1 MAHAKRRKVRCVSW
15 HNDKLGALVANVRRW
30 VEDTMKDQEK
40 FDAKGLIESN
50 PSFSGR
56 IKYWNNELCEKNPG
70 TFDIVL
76 GLGGDGTVLYSSW
89 LFQKIVPPVISFAL
103 GSLGF
108 LTKFDFEAYP
118 QILARAISDG
128 VTVGL
133 RLRFEGTIMRS
144 QERDN
149 SKKRDLVEE
158 LIGEESEDHHTHRP
172 DGTHNV
178 MNEVVMDRGPN
189 ASEWHF
195 SCLIGQS
202 ALTQSTAMSTLELF
216 GDNEHFTTVQADGIC
231 VATPTGSTA
240 YNLAAGG
247 SLCHPENP
255 VILVTAICAHTLSFR
270 PIILP
275 DTMVLRV
282 GVPYSAR
289 TGSWASF
296 DGRER

>member
-1 MAHAKRRKVRCVSW
+1 MRDH
-15 HNDKLGALVANVRRW
+15 
-30 VEDTMKDQEK
+30 QK
-40 FDAKGLIESN
+40 FNAPGLLDSD
-50 PSFSGR
+50 PSFPGR
-56 IKYWNNELCEKNPG
+56 LRYWDNDLCAKKPG

-118 QILARAISDG
+118 QILTRAISDG

-144 QERDN
+144 QKREN

-189 ASEWHF
+189 ASEFHSLLSIPGFITNVVQQCPPSRYLVTTNISLPYKQMVYVWPLQQDQQHITWLLEALYATQRIPSFWLQRYARTLCHF
-195 SCLIGQS
+195 GQS
-202 ALTQSTAMSTLELF
+202 FSLIRWYYELAF
-216 GDNEHFTTVQADGIC
+216 LIMQGRAHGQVSMG
-231 VATPTGSTA
+231 
-240 YNLAAGG
+240 
-247 SLCHPENP
+247 ENGKF
-255 VILVTAICAHTLSFR
+255 SFR
-270 PIILP
+270 
-275 DTMVLRV
+275 D
-282 GVPYSAR
+282 
-289 TGSWASF
+289 
-296 DGRER
+296 

>member
-1 MAHAKRRKVRCVSW
+1 MSR
-15 HNDKLGALVANVRRW
+15 NRW
-30 VEDTMKDQEK
+30 VENTMEENKR
-40 FDAKGLIESN
+40 FDAKGLLDSD
-50 PSFSGR
+50 PSFPGR
-56 IKYWNNELCEKNPG
+56 LKYWDNELCAKKPG

-118 QILARAISDG
+118 QILSRAISDG

-144 QERDN
+144 QERPN
-149 SKKRDLVEE
+149 SKKRDLIEE

-189 ASEWHF
+189 AS
-195 SCLIGQS
+195 
-202 ALTQSTAMSTLELF
+202 
-216 GDNEHFTTVQADGIC
+216 
-231 VATPTGSTA
+231 
-240 YNLAAGG
+240 
-247 SLCHPENP
+247 
-255 VILVTAICAHTLSFR
+255 
-270 PIILP
+270 
-275 DTMVLRV
+275 
-282 GVPYSAR
+282 
-289 TGSWASF
+289 
-296 DGRER
+296 